1 MFDGNITG
9 EYIEFV
15 SNLTVKASR
24 ELTLVSINIAL
35 LINDVFTLNFFVS
48 LQKTENFINL
58 DTEQIKNVTYTN
70 DKGVPWFHSNCANA
84 YDFRTSIIP
93 PNSWSRTFSFL
104 PPTSLVSALPNVS
117 CLTLNISFLLV
128 TSVVTLLSLMLTVLD
143 ILTLWT
149 MVLT

>member
-1 MFDGNITG
+1 MQPFSKSPAILEAEKGRKFQMFDGNITG

-84 YDFRTSIIP
+84 YDFRRNKY
-93 PNSWSRTFSFL
+93 NSSQ
-104 PPTSLVSALPNVS
+104 
-117 CLTLNISFLLV
+117 LLV
-128 TSVVTLLSLMLTVLD
+128 
-143 ILTLWT
+143 
-149 MVLT
+149 